1 VAGPGLDA
9 GRAEVVEAARAIAR
23 RAAEAAEET
32 ERERRLPAGLVDELR
47 RAGIFRL
54 CVPRAIGG
62 LEADVPTLLAA
73 VEALAEGDGSVGW
86 CAAIAATSG
95 AVGAYLP
102 EPAAKEVYGSP
113 DSVAGGV
120 FAPRGRAVAV
130 DGGFRVSGRWPFASG
145 IGHCDWLMGGCVVE
159 RDGELELLDG
169 GVPDIRLMLFESR
182 QAEVIDTWSVA
193 GLRGTG
199 SHDMALDDLLVPAE
213 RSASLITDRPIQNGA
228 LYAFPVFGLLALAIS
243 AVALGI
249 AAAAVAEL
257 VALAGAK
264 TPTGSRRSLAERPV
278 VQAEV
283 SRACATLDAARALV
297 GAEVETAWQ
306 AAVATGEVDVERRAA
321 LRRAATHATEIS
333 AAVTAAMYRSGGG
346 SAVYDSSPLQRHF
359 RDANVATQHMLV
371 GPATWELTGRLALGL
386 PTDVTQ
392 L

>member
-1 VAGPGLDA
+1 MAGPGLDT
-9 GRAEVVEAARAIAR
+9 GRGEVLEAAQAIALR
-23 RAAEAAEET
+23 ASEAAEAT
-32 ERERRLPAGLVDELR
+32 ERERRLPTDLVDGLR

-54 CVPRAIGG
+54 CVPRAVGG
-62 LEADVPTLLAA
+62 LEADVATLLAT

-102 EPAAKEVYGSP
+102 EAAAREVYGSP
-113 DSVAGGV
+113 ESIAGGV

-130 DGGFRVSGRWPFASG
+130 DGGYRVSGRWPFASG

-169 GVPDIRLMLFESR
+169 GAPDIRLMLFEAR

-199 SHDMALDDLLVPAE
+199 SHDMALDELLVPAE
-213 RSASLITDRPIQNGA
+213 RSASLITDRPVQDGA

-243 AVALGI
+243 AVGLGI
-249 AAAAVAEL
+249 AKAAIAEL
-257 VALAGAK
+257 VGLAGAK
-264 TPTGSRRSLAERPV
+264 TPTGSRRSLAQRPV

-283 SRACATLDAARALV
+283 SRARASLDAARALV
-297 GAEVETAWQ
+297 ASEVEAAWQ

-321 LRRAATHATEIS
+321 LRRAATHATEAS
-333 AAVTAAMYRSGGG
+333 AAVAGAMYRAGGG
-346 SAVYDSSPLQRHF
+346 SAIYDSSPLQRHF

-371 GPATWELTGRLALGL
+371 GPATWELTGRLTLGL